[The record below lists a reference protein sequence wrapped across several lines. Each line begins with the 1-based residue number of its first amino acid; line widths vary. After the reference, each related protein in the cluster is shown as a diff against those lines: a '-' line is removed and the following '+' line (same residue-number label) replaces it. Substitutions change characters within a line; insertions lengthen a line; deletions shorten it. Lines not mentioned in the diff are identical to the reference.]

1 VDWQVIDERGEVLMP
16 TGDGYTTRLTAD
28 ERERWGDDEPA
39 LGTLDERLDIIIARL
54 PRHVLDPDYIH
65 LDEAY

>member
-1 VDWQVIDERGEVLMP
+1 MP